1 MKLPLLILLAIV
13 LGNTAYAQVGFG
25 NPAPDPTSIL
35 DLTAN
40 DKGFLIPRM
49 AQAQREALAL
59 NNPARSLLVF
69 DTTLGMFFFYDGGT
83 WYSLNEWVRAAGSNT
98 VSLTGNAS
106 VSGTVTAATVTAQN
120 YTLNSTGNGPVPQGG
135 IIMWSGAVASIP
147 TGWAL
152 CDGSNG
158 TPDLRER
165 FIVGAGGDN
174 PTVGVNGGFGGSYN
188 PGNTGG
194 LNGVALTVAQMPSHN
209 HSMGTAG
216 SHQHMVKEVSRGDEG
231 SSGTDQS
238 IGSHD
243 EGGTEKYTSFAGD
256 HTHTINNNGGNG
268 AHENR
273 PPYYALAFIMKL

>member
-1 MKLPLLILLAIV
+1 MRTYLLILLV
-13 LGNTAYAQVGFG
+13 VVFRTATQAQVGFG
-25 NPAPDPTSIL
+25 NPAPDPSSIL

-49 AQAQREALAL
+49 TQSQREALAL

-69 DTTLGMFFFYDGGT
+69 DTTLGSFYFYDGGS
-83 WYSLNEWVRAAGSNT
+83 WYSLNEWVRTAGSNT

-106 VSGTVTAATVTAQN
+106 VTGTVTAATVTANN

-135 IIMWSGAVASIP
+135 IIMWSGSAAAIP

-152 CDGSNG
+152 CNG
-158 TPDLRER
+158 ANNTPDLRER

-174 PTVGVNGGFGGSYN
+174 PSVAVVGGFGGPYN
-188 PGNTGG
+188 PGDKGG
-194 LNGVALTVAQMPSHN
+194 GNGVALLVSQMPSHSHTMN
-209 HSMGTAG
+209 TTG
-216 SHQHMVKEVSRGDEG
+216 SHQHTVREVNRGDEG
-231 SSGTDQS
+231 SSGVDQS
-238 IGSHD
+238 VGSY
-243 EGGTEKYTSFAGD
+243 TETGVDKYTSFAGD
-256 HTHTINNNGGNG
+256 HSHTIDPTGGGN